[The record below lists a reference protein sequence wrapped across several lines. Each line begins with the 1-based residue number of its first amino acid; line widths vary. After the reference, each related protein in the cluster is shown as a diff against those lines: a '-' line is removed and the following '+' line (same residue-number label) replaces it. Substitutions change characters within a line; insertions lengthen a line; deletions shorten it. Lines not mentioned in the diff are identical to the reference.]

1 MLRICIVI
9 GKMDSGGKKNLVMEY
24 YRHIDKSKIQFDFIC
39 DDDSQAI
46 PEQEI
51 NALGGNIYKI
61 KPYQNIFMNMFD
73 IYNICKKNKYPIVH
87 SYNSTMNVFSLFAAK
102 LAGVPIR
109 ISESISM
116 AHSGEFKTYIKK
128 MLLPFSKLFATHFMA
143 CGIDCGQW
151 QFGKSA
157 YENGKIAIFKTCID
171 TEFNSY
177 NEELRNLTRTK
188 YCIDDKFVVGFIGRF
203 VKQKN
208 PLFLLDI
215 FFEIYKREPNALLL
229 LIGDGELKAE
239 MINKIE
245 VLGIEKQV
253 MYLGRREDIQQF
265 YNAMDC
271 FLLPSLY
278 EGLPVVGLEAQCCGL
293 PVFFSSEI
301 TNEASSSDLSHFI
314 NLVNGPEL
322 WAESILKNTFK
333 NIGKRCSRNY
343 DLVISGY
350 DSKNEAARLADFY
363 LNCIREKR

>member
-1 MLRICIVI
+1 MLRIGIVM

-39 DDDSQAI
+39 DEDSQAI

-51 NALGGNIYKI
+51 NSLGGVVYKVR
-61 KPYQNIFMNMFD
+61 PYQNIFMNMID
-73 IYNICKKNKYPIVH
+73 IHKICKKNQYSIVH
-87 SYNSTMNVFSLFAAK
+87 SYNSTMNVFSLLAAK
-102 LAGVPIR
+102 LSGVPIR

-116 AHSGEFKTYIKK
+116 AHPGEFKTYIKK
-128 MLLPFSKLFATHFMA
+128 ILLPFSKLFATHFMA
-143 CGIDCGQW
+143 CGIDCGKW

-171 TEFNSY
+171 TKMNSY
-177 NEELRNLTRTK
+177 NEELRNITRAK
-188 YCIDDKFVVGFIGRF
+188 YGIEDKFVVGFIGRF

-229 LIGDGELKAE
+229 LIGDGELKVE
-239 MINKIE
+239 MLNKIE

-278 EGLPVVGLEAQCCGL
+278 EGLPVVGLEAQCNGL

-301 TNEASSSDLSHFI
+301 TNEASSCDLSYFI
-314 NLVNGPEL
+314 DLNVSPGL

-333 NIGKRCSRNY
+333 NIGKRCSRNC
-343 DLVISGY
+343 DLIISGY
-350 DSKNEAARLADFY
+350 DSKSESGRLQEFY
-363 LNCIREKR
+363 LNCIKEKG